1 MLLTRLVEHA
11 AQRSGL
17 PAPYYR
23 PRTVRWV
30 IHLDHSGGPLSGQL
44 EDRGDPSNPAAAQ
57 LEVPYVYRAGQHPPA
72 MLLVDTLEYA
82 LQRPKGGDAKAA
94 ADAERRHQD
103 FVDLIHR
110 WHDASGD
117 PIAAAI
123 VRFYQQG
130 TARTLAVPADARPTD
145 LVAFRVA
152 GQWAHQRPSAQA
164 LWQQVVSERKRRR
177 ESQGLCLVCGEAGP
191 LLDTIPASVKAGAIP
206 VAGGRGRDAQL
217 VSINK
222 PAQGRGGVLQL
233 ANTPLC
239 ERCGNLMMATLN
251 DLLADERHRYR
262 CPDSV
267 LVWWLR
273 EPADFDPLANTTD
286 PQPAQ
291 VKALIAQA
299 RQPSGTAALDHN
311 AFYAVTLS
319 VNQSRVIVRD
329 WIDVPLQQVK
339 AALGAWFD
347 QQQVAGWQQ
356 DLRVFP
362 LWRLVQA
369 AGRWQPAR
377 GDGRGRYDRTAV
389 PDGLERELLVAALRG
404 GPLPSW
410 LLPHLLQ
417 RVRADA
423 HLDGPR
429 AALLRLFLLRNRH
442 YPREALMPQLNPGL
456 ADAAYQCGRAF
467 AVLEALQHRALGQEV
482 NVTVTDRLFRR
493 AVSNPRVALVSARKT
508 ASAHLRKL
516 RVSRQPKDQAAA
528 RALQQRLDDLF
539 ARIGDDIPAALD
551 LEGQARFLL
560 GYHQQ
565 RAADT
570 QAAQAAKAA
579 QAAALGHDDLQ
590 PPIPVED

>member
-11 AQRSGL
+11 AKRSGL
-17 PAPYYR
+17 PAPFYR
-23 PRTVRWV
+23 PRAVRWV
-30 IHLDHSGGPLSGQL
+30 IHLELDGRPRSPQL
-44 EDRGDPSNPAAAQ
+44 EDRGDPGNPAATQ
-57 LEVPYVYRAGQHPPA
+57 LAVPYVYRSGQRPPA

-82 LQRPKGGDAKAA
+82 LQRPKRDDAKAA

-103 FVDLIHR
+103 FVDLIQR
-110 WHDASGD
+110 WHNDSGD
-117 PIAAAI
+117 PIAAEI
-123 VRFYQQG
+123 VRFYQSG
-130 TARTLAVPADARPTD
+130 AARGLAVPADAHPSD

-152 GQWAHQRPSAQA
+152 GIWAHERPSARE
-164 LWQQVVSERKRRR
+164 LWRQVVGERKRG
-177 ESQGLCLVCGEAGP
+177 SQSHGLCLVCGQAGA

-206 VAGGRGRDAQL
+206 AAGGRSRDAQL

-222 PAQGRGGVLQL
+222 PAQGRGGVIQL

-239 ERCGNLMMATLN
+239 DRCGDLMMATLN
-251 DLLADERHRYR
+251 DLLADERHRHR

-273 EPADFDPLANTTD
+273 EPTSFDPLANALD
-286 PQPAQ
+286 PQPGQ
-291 VKALIAQA
+291 VKDLIALA
-299 RQPSGTAALDHN
+299 HQPKGAAALDSN

-319 VNQSRVIVRD
+319 ANQSRVVVRD
-329 WIDVPLQQVK
+329 WIDVPLEHVK
-339 AALGAWFD
+339 AALGAWFK
-347 QQQVAGWQQ
+347 QQQVADRWRE
-356 DLRVFP
+356 DLRFFP
-362 LWRLVQA
+362 LWQLIQA
-369 AGRWQPAR
+369 TGRWKRAP
-377 GDGRGRYDRTAV
+377 GGSGGTYDRAAV

-404 GPLPSW
+404 APLPSS
-410 LLPHLLQ
+410 LLPHLLG

-442 YPREALMPQLNPGL
+442 YPQEALMPQLNLDL
-456 ADAAYQCGRAF
+456 ADPAYQCGRAF
-467 AVLEALQHRALGQEV
+467 AVLEALQYRALGKEV
-482 NVTVTDRLFRR
+482 NATVTDRLFRR

-528 RALQQRLDDLF
+528 GALQQRLDEVF

-565 RAADT
+565 RTADT
-570 QAAQAAKAA
+570 QAVQTAKAT
-579 QAAALGHDDLQ
+579 QAAASSPDDPALS
-590 PPIPVED
+590 VEA